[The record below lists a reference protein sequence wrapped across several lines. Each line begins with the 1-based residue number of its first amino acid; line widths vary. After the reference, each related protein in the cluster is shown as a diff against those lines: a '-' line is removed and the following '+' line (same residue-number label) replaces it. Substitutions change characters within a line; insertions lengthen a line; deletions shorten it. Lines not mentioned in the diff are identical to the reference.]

1 MNTHTVKPNVSP
13 LAAGLTGLVLGAAGA
28 AAVALADEETR
39 KKATKKAT
47 ALKDDLKKWS
57 TKTLHDLQER
67 GETLR
72 SVEKKQIE
80 EPKTDVTKSVK
91 ETLDDPNHN

>member
-1 MNTHTVKPNVSP
+1 MQTHTARPHISP

-39 KKATKKAT
+39 KKATKKASS
-47 ALKDDLKKWS
+47 LKDDLQKWS
-57 TKTLHDLQER
+57 TKTLHDLQQR
-67 GETLR
+67 GETLKT
-72 SVEKKQIE
+72 VEKKRIE
-80 EPKTDVTKSVK
+80 EPKTDVSTTVK